1 MRIGNASGL
10 STSVGIS
17 FMLTMR
23 SCVTSGVAVGADA
36 NRELEEVAGYDESAQ
51 TGEDVVERIVVV

>member
-1 MRIGNASGL
+1 
-10 STSVGIS
+10 
-17 FMLTMR
+17 MLTMR